1 MFKAAKEL
9 RTSLIRNS
17 LKSFVV
23 SPLIKKF
30 QVCAVRAICIGN
42 LSKENIWLQRR
53 KMESVLE
60 DHEYIVC
67 FFRALLL
74 WWKRRIQTQGGG
86 EMIRE
91 GVRKMEKNL
100 LIIIVAF
107 LSGLC
112 LIGLNMAFRHLQN
125 IYLENF

>member
-1 MFKAAKEL
+1 MFKAAKKL
-9 RTSLIRNS
+9 CSSLIKNS
-17 LKSFVV
+17 LKSFAI
-23 SPLIKKF
+23 SPL
-30 QVCAVRAICIGN
+30 RTICIRN
-42 LSKENIWLQRR
+42 LSKGNIWLQRR
-53 KMESVLE
+53 KMEKVLE
-60 DHEYIVC
+60 DNDHLV
-67 FFRALLL
+67 FFFLALLL

-91 GVRKMEKNL
+91 AVMKVEKNL

-112 LIGLNMAFRHLQN
+112 LIELNMTFRLLQN